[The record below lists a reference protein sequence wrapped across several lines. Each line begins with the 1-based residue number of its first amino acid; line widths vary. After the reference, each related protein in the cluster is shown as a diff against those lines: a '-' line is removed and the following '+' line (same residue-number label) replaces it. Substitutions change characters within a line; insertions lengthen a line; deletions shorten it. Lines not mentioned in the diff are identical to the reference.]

1 MPSPTQRYDTIVIG
15 AGAAGLAAAQRLQ
28 AAGQTVLVVEARDR
42 IGGRVQTDYELAPHP
57 VELGAE
63 CVHGDV
69 VTRDLAA
76 QYGLSLMSVLGDD
89 RAYIHDANELKTVD
103 DYAQGDAAIAA
114 AVMQSND
121 SEVWQWAEDWIAAGK
136 PDTDVATMVRSRGM
150 TLSPTVEQIVSH
162 TYSADYGVYWDRLG
176 VYGMVENSYEGDG
189 TAEYRIREGYGAVID
204 GLAAGLTVRLNTVIR
219 AVDWSNRGIRVIAA
233 DDVEYV
239 ADRVVITL
247 PLALLQNHA
256 IAFTP
261 ELPDWKQQA
270 IDGIGISHI
279 IKLILKFDAPF
290 WPADWEHCHTHL
302 DTQLWW
308 RSGYGFDSEAP
319 IVTAFV
325 GDMGGDRLRA
335 MGEAKAT
342 ALGVWHLEQMFG
354 VDLRGRLVAAKMVD
368 WSADPQI
375 QMGYSHTAVGGAGCR
390 ELLGQSIADRL
401 FFAVEATSVL
411 RPATVHGAIESGWA
425 VADAISSTVGNGRN
439 LTGLC

>member
-1 MPSPTQRYDTIVIG
+1 MQRYDTIVIG

-28 AAGQTVLVVEARDR
+28 TAGQTVLVLEARDR
-42 IGGRVQTDYELAPHP
+42 IGGRVQTDYDFAPHP

-63 CVHGDV
+63 FVHGDV
-69 VTRDLAA
+69 VTGDLVV
-76 QYGLSLMSVLGDD
+76 QYGLGLIPALGDD
-89 RAYIHDANELKTVD
+89 RAYIHAAEGLKTVD
-103 DYAQGDAAIAA
+103 DYAQGEAAIARQ
-114 AVMQSND
+114 VMQRND
-121 SEVWQWAEDWIAAGK
+121 SEVWQWAEDWLASGQ
-136 PDTDVATMVRSRGM
+136 PDTDVATMVRSRGI
-150 TLSPTVEQIVSH
+150 TLSPAVEQIVSH

-189 TAEYRIREGYGAVID
+189 TAEYRIREGYGAVMA
-204 GLAAGLTVRLNTVIR
+204 GLAAGLTVQLNTAIR
-219 AVDWSNRGIRVIAA
+219 AVDWVNGDMRVIAA

-247 PLALLQNHA
+247 PIALLQSNA
-256 IAFTP
+256 VKFTP
-261 ELPDWKQQA
+261 ELPDWKKDA
-270 IDGIGISHI
+270 IDGIGVSHI

-319 IVTAFV
+319 VVTAFV

-354 VDLRGRLVAAKMVD
+354 VDLRGRLVAAKLVD
-368 WSADPQI
+368 WSADPYI
-375 QMGYSHTAVGGAGCR
+375 QMGYSHTAVGGTGCR
-390 ELLGQSIADRL
+390 KKLGQSIDDRL
-401 FFAVEATSVL
+401 FFAGEATSVL
-411 RPATVHGAIESGWA
+411 RPGTVHGAIETGWA
-425 VADAISSTVGNGRN
+425 VADAICVGIEPRPKSGQD
-439 LTGLC
+439 

>member
-1 MPSPTQRYDTIVIG
+1 MLNQRYDTIVIG

-28 AAGQTVLVVEARDR
+28 AAGQRLLVVEARDR
-42 IGGRVQTDYELAPHP
+42 IGGRVQTNYDFAPQP

-63 CVHGDV
+63 FVHGDV
-69 VTRDLAA
+69 VTGDLAA
-76 QYGLSLMSVLGDD
+76 QYGLALIPALGDD
-89 RAYIHDANELKTVD
+89 RAYIHDAHGLKTVD
-103 DYAQGDAAIAA
+103 DYAQGDAAIAR

-121 SEVWQWAEDWIAAGK
+121 SEVWQWAEDWVAAGQ
-136 PDTDVATMVRSRGM
+136 PDTDVATMVRSRGI
-150 TLSPTVEQIVSH
+150 TLPPTVEQIVSH

-189 TAEYRIREGYGAVID
+189 CAEYRIREGYGALIE
-204 GLAAGLTVRLNTVIR
+204 GLAGGLTVRVNTVIR
-219 AVDWSNRGIRVIAA
+219 QVDWGNGDIRVIDA
-233 DDVEYV
+233 DDEEYV

-247 PLALLQNHA
+247 PLALLQNNA
-256 IAFTP
+256 VKFTP
-261 ELPDWKQQA
+261 ALPDWKKQA
-270 IDGIGISHI
+270 IDGIGVSHI

-308 RSGYGFDSEAP
+308 RSGYGFESEA

-390 ELLGQSIADRL
+390 ELLGRSLDDRL
-401 FFAVEATSVL
+401 FFAGEATSVL
-411 RPATVHGAIESGWA
+411 RPGTVHGAIESGWA
-425 VADAISSTVGNGRN
+425 VADVIGRGDSIGE
-439 LTGLC
+439 LRQ

>member
-1 MPSPTQRYDTIVIG
+1 MAIHWYDTIVIG
-15 AGAAGLAAAQRLQ
+15 AGAAGLAVAQRLQ

-42 IGGRVQTDYELAPHP
+42 IGGRVQTDYDFAPHP

-63 CVHGDV
+63 FVHGDV
-69 VTRDLAA
+69 VTGDLAA
-76 QYGLSLMSVLGDD
+76 QYGLALIPVLEDD
-89 RAYIHDANELKTVD
+89 RAYIHDANGLQTVD
-103 DYAQGDAAIAA
+103 NYAQGDATIAA

-121 SEVWQWAEDWIAAGK
+121 SEVWQWAEDWVAAGQ
-136 PDTDVATMVRSRGM
+136 PDTDVATMVRSRGI
-150 TLSPTVEQIVSH
+150 TLLPAVEQIVSH

-189 TAEYRIREGYGAVID
+189 TAEYRIREGYGALMD
-204 GLAAGLTVRLNTVIR
+204 ELAAGLTVQLNTAIR
-219 AVDWSNRGIRVIAA
+219 AVDWSEQEVRVIAA

-247 PLALLQNHA
+247 PLALLQNNA
-256 IAFTP
+256 VKFTP
-261 ELPDWKQQA
+261 DLPDWKKDA
-270 IDGIGISHI
+270 IDGIGVSHI

-354 VDLRGRLVAAKMVD
+354 VDLRGRLVAAKLVD
-368 WSADPQI
+368 WSADPYI
-375 QMGYSHTAVGGAGCR
+375 QMGYSHTAVGGTGCR
-390 ELLGQSIADRL
+390 EKLGQSIADRL
-401 FFAVEATSVL
+401 FFAGEATSVL
-411 RPATVHGAIESGWA
+411 RPGTVHGAIESGWA
-425 VADAISSTVGNGRN
+425 VADAICGKMNE
-439 LTGLC
+439 

>member
-1 MPSPTQRYDTIVIG
+1 MLNQRYDTIVIG

-28 AAGQTVLVVEARDR
+28 TAGQTVLVVEARDQM
-42 IGGRVQTDYELAPHP
+42 GGRVQTDYDFASHP

-63 CVHGDV
+63 FVHGAV
-69 VTRDLAA
+69 VTGDLAA
-76 QYGLSLMSVLGDD
+76 QYGLALMPVLGDD
-89 RAYIHDANELKTVD
+89 RAYIHDANGLKTVD
-103 DYAQGDAAIAA
+103 DYAQGDAAIAV

-121 SEVWQWAEDWIAAGK
+121 SEVWQWAEDWIAAGQ

-150 TLSPTVEQIVSH
+150 TLPPTVEQIVSH

-189 TAEYRIREGYGAVID
+189 TAEYRIREGYGALIE
-204 GLAAGLTVRLNTVIR
+204 GLAVGLTVRLNTVIR
-219 AVDWSNRGIRVIAA
+219 QVDWGNGDIRVIDAG
-233 DDVEYV
+233 DGEYV

-247 PLALLQNHA
+247 PIALLQNNA
-256 IAFTP
+256 VKFTP
-261 ELPDWKQQA
+261 ELPDWKKQA
-270 IDGIGISHI
+270 IDGIGVSHI

-308 RSGYGFDSEAP
+308 RSGYGFESEAP

-368 WSADPQI
+368 WSADPHI
-375 QMGYSHTAVGGAGCR
+375 QMGYSHTAVGWTGCR
-390 ELLGQSIADRL
+390 ELLGRSLDDRL
-401 FFAVEATSVL
+401 FFAGEATSVL
-411 RPATVHGAIESGWA
+411 RPGTVHGAIESAWA
-425 VADAISSTVGNGRN
+425 VADAICGAGSAGMRV
-439 LTGLC
+439 